1 MTENTESL
9 YGRGSKRIDHSSK
22 RSPWYPMDSH
32 RTANSAEEAFRS
44 VDPLGEAL
52 QALRLSGTFFCRSE
66 LSAPWGIELPPM
78 SESLMFHIVTKGSA
92 WIAFSNGDK
101 FQMEAGDFVLVPQG
115 RGHAILDSP
124 DTRAIN
130 LFDYERPLLSPRY
143 ELLEIDG
150 GGTPTSLICG
160 MGALKDPAAK
170 RMVSLLPGFIPMRAA
185 TPGNEWLRGSVQV
198 MMEEARSLGPGGDA
212 VITRFSD
219 ILVVQAIRHWLR
231 NDPGARS
238 GWLGALQDPQVG
250 RALALIHRDPTHPW
264 TVATLAGAVGVS
276 RSGLAARFADL
287 VGETPMTYL
296 RQWRFEVARN
306 WLRDTDQT
314 QAEIAEQLGYE
325 SEASFSR
332 AFKKATGQTPGSVRR
347 GAS

>member
-1 MTENTESL
+1 MP
-9 YGRGSKRIDHSSK
+9 DHS
-22 RSPWYPMDSH
+22 
-32 RTANSAEEAFRS
+32 TANSTEEAFQS

-66 LSAPWGIELPPM
+66 LNAPWGIGLPAM
-78 SESLMFHIVTKGSA
+78 SDSLMFHILTEGTA
-92 WIAFSNGDK
+92 WITFPNGER
-101 FQMEAGDFVLVPQG
+101 FPMETGDFALVPQG
-115 RGHAILDSP
+115 RGHAIV
-124 DTRAIN
+124 DTPETHATN
-130 LFDYERPLLSPRY
+130 LYDYDRPLLSPRY

-150 GGTPTSLICG
+150 GGDAAGLICG
-160 MGALKDPAAK
+160 VGSIKDPTAR
-170 RMVSLLPGFIPMRAA
+170 RMMSLLPGIIQMHSS
-185 TPGNEWLRGSVQV
+185 TLGNEWLRSSVQV

-219 ILVVQAIRHWLR
+219 IFVVQAIRHWL
-231 NDPGARS
+231 NTDPHS
-238 GWLGALQDPQVG
+238 QTGWLGALQDPQVG
-250 RALALIHRDPTHPW
+250 RALSLIHRNPTHPW
-264 TVATLAGAVGVS
+264 TVKTLAGAVGVS

-332 AFKKATGQTPGSVRR
+332 AFKKSTGQTPGSVRR
-347 GAS
+347 EGS

>member
-1 MTENTESL
+1 
-9 YGRGSKRIDHSSK
+9 
-22 RSPWYPMDSH
+22 
-32 RTANSAEEAFRS
+32 
-44 VDPLGEAL
+44 
-52 QALRLSGTFFCRSE
+52 
-66 LSAPWGIELPPM
+66 
-78 SESLMFHIVTKGSA
+78 MFHVVTEGCA
-92 WIAFSNGDK
+92 WISFANGEQ
-101 FQMEAGDFVLVPQG
+101 FQLEAGDFALVPQG
-115 RGHAILDSP
+115 RGHAIIDAP
-124 DTRAIN
+124 ETPAIN

-150 GGTPTSLICG
+150 GGAPTRLICG
-160 MGALKDPAAK
+160 VGSVKDPAAR
-170 RMVSLLPGFIPMRAA
+170 RMMSLLPKIIPMQAA
-185 TPGNEWLRGSVQV
+185 TPGNEWLRGSVQI

-212 VITRFSD
+212 VITRFAD

-231 NDPGARS
+231 NDPNAQS

-250 RALALIHRDPTHPW
+250 RALALIHRDPTHAW
-264 TVATLAGAVGVS
+264 TVETLAGSVGVS

-287 VGETPMTYL
+287 VGETPMSYL
-296 RQWRFEVARN
+296 RQWRFEVASN

-347 GAS
+347 EAAASASRNI

>member
-1 MTENTESL
+1 MSA
-9 YGRGSKRIDHSSK
+9 H
-22 RSPWYPMDSH
+22 P
-32 RTANSAEEAFRS
+32 TANSTEEAFRS

-52 QALRLSGTFFCRSE
+52 HALRLSGTFFCRSE
-66 LSAPWGIELPPM
+66 MSAPWGIDLPPM
-78 SESLMFHIVTKGSA
+78 PDSLMFHIMTEGSG
-92 WIAFSNGDK
+92 WITFANGERI
-101 FQMEAGDFVLVPQG
+101 QMETGDFALVPQG
-115 RGHAILDSP
+115 RGHAIVDAP
-124 DTRAIN
+124 ETHAIN
-130 LFDYERPLLSPRY
+130 LFDYDRPLLSPRY
-143 ELLEIDG
+143 ELLKIDG
-150 GGTPTSLICG
+150 DGEQASLICG
-160 MGALKDPAAK
+160 VGSVKDPAAR
-170 RMVSLLPGFIPMRAA
+170 RMVSLLPKIIPMRAA
-185 TPGNEWLRGSVQV
+185 TPGNEWLRGSVKI

-219 ILVVQAIRHWLR
+219 ILVVQSIRHWL
-231 NDPGARS
+231 NTDPNAQT

-264 TVATLAGAVGVS
+264 TVEALAGAVGVS

-314 QAEIAEQLGYE
+314 LAEIGEQLGYE

-332 AFKKATGQTPGSVRR
+332 AFKKATGKTPGSVRR
-347 GAS
+347 E